1 MRADEQ
7 GEEAVALT
15 AGPSSSP
22 RVEGLHPGARRQRT
36 EREEH
41 RRPCLRRDKIGGR
54 SSRFGNSSIRNP
66 TCSYLHLYCLYS
78 TSIDTGWIPNY
89 W

>member
-54 SSRFGNSSIRNP
+54 SSRFGNSYSE
-66 TCSYLHLYCLYS
+66 YHL
-78 TSIDTGWIPNY
+78 
-89 W
+89 

>member
-36 EREEH
+36 EREDH

-54 SSRFGNSSIRNP
+54 SSRFGNSWN
-66 TCSYLHLYCLYS
+66 TTCCSYLHLYCTVHVLVGFLLLLS
-78 TSIDTGWIPNY
+78 SN
-89 W
+89 